1 MEWTGASS
9 LGKANARAPCVRDFE
24 RQYVV
29 DFKKKIDLLQWR
41 IWKINEKIPNIKTR

>member
-1 MEWTGASS
+1 MEGTGASS

-29 DFKKKIDLLQWR
+29 DLKKKKNR
-41 IWKINEKIPNIKTR
+41 PAPMENMEN